1 MAEPLDFG
9 KVKDFIESYAIHRH
23 LYNMPPDVRKRFS
36 KKMESK
42 DYSGHHKY
50 WPAYLENVDQNPPQ
64 FPYLTSDDLYE
75 ELYSMFQAA
84 FENMSENRS
93 DLEKDGK
100 EDTTLAFLDKWYGN
114 GKLFDSSKPVPGL
127 ENRLKHFA
135 DFLTR
140 HASKLK
146 LKILGNVS
154 GLPEK
159 FDYNSFISD
168 LKKPDKYND
177 KDFRAALNA
186 VAGYVQANSTD
197 ENAVHYGAW
206 PTGVPAYDF
215 TSSQFI
221 NESGVTENVKKL
233 NDTDPNKWFTHVY
246 NPAFKSRLPEL
257 FDKLIASGTVFKDF
271 TTYDSSSPHPKSGT
285 ISKKIQSGLDFTAWD
300 KTDSDD
306 YVKPKDDDEKNIWQR
321 FEKAK
326 DDFVENHID
335 PWTDM
340 LRGRRRFFSP
350 YARAIIEA
358 CGKVKTKDGKK
369 IKPTDGLQGI
379 LDNKDAILKKLGD
392 DPKGKPASHFDWIT
406 KKLAVYA
413 DTYPKAFAGAF
424 KNPRQMK
431 KIVSA
436 FIIDGLKESK
446 VAQVKTALEML
457 SVMKYGMFSSKT
469 MQDLKKAEFTW
480 LSDKGLSWNKYEAPQ
495 MFTKVF
501 DTTLKY
507 ASLGIGYG
515 VAALR
520 NKWFRDH
527 TKFRGKTKFLDKAH
541 NKWKKDNKR
550 EDFDANVRDTLE
562 LDLRNS
568 IAERRRVRGNMQA
581 AGGRATVEANINT
594 HQTQKDTMENRRND
608 LQTRLNLLEQQLSE
622 NPNIITDLSN
632 EITNLNNQITV
643 KQAEITAKTRAAATP
658 PTPDQQ
664 AEIDTLEYE
673 LSGMQAERSEKVRN
687 RNQLQPG
694 YLARLRSAI
703 TNYDTRIT
711 GLDTQIVADQ
721 KLIDDN
727 EKADNNVHGLIHQVR
742 EVRSMSEDW
751 ESKHGDNYMKLMAY
765 WDMLETYGKSHQN
778 PWFRSMKDVRDDFTA
793 GFDQDKDTAPVSQAK
808 IVEVEFWNKYKQ
820 RHAA

>member
-1 MAEPLDFG
+1 MAEPLDFS

-50 WPAYLENVDQNPPQ
+50 WPAYLENVDQDPPQ
-64 FPYLTSDDLYE
+64 FPYLTSDNLYE

-93 DLEKDGK
+93 DLEKAGK
-100 EDTTLAFLDKWYGN
+100 EDTTLAFLNKWYGA
-114 GKLFDSSKPVPGL
+114 GKLFDSSKPVSGL
-127 ENRLKHFA
+127 EDRLKHFA

-146 LKILGNVS
+146 LKILSNAS

-159 FDYNSFISD
+159 FDYNNFISD
-168 LKKPDKYND
+168 LRKPDKYND

-246 NPAFKSRLPEL
+246 NPAFKHRLPEL
-257 FDKLIASGTVFKDF
+257 FDKLVSSGTVFKDF
-271 TTYDSSSPHPKSGT
+271 TTYDSSSPHSKSGT

-306 YVKPKDDDEKNIWQR
+306 YVKPKDDDEKTIWQR

-326 DDFVENHID
+326 DDFVENHIN
-335 PWTDM
+335 PWFDM
-340 LRGRRRFFSP
+340 LRSRRRFFSP

-392 DPKGKPASHFDWIT
+392 DPKGKPASHFDWVI

-413 DTYPKAFAGAF
+413 DTYTKAFAGAF

-431 KIVSA
+431 KIVSR

-469 MQDLKKAEFTW
+469 MQELKKAEFTF
-480 LSDKGLSWNKYEAPQ
+480 LSDKGASWNKYEAPQ

-501 DTTLKY
+501 DKTLKY

-515 VAALR
+515 IAALR

-527 TKFRGKTKFLDKAH
+527 TKFRGKTKFLNKAH
-541 NKWKKDNKR
+541 DKWKKDNKR

-562 LDLRNS
+562 LDLRNAF
-568 IAERRRVRGNMQA
+568 AERRRLRAGLHA
-581 AGGRATVEANINT
+581 AGGRAAVEAN
-594 HQTQKDTMENRRND
+594 
-608 LQTRLNLLEQQLSE
+608 
-622 NPNIITDLSN
+622 
-632 EITNLNNQITV
+632 
-643 KQAEITAKTRAAATP
+643 
-658 PTPDQQ
+658 
-664 AEIDTLEYE
+664 
-673 LSGMQAERSEKVRN
+673 
-687 RNQLQPG
+687 
-694 YLARLRSAI
+694 
-703 TNYDTRIT
+703 
-711 GLDTQIVADQ
+711 
-721 KLIDDN
+721 
-727 EKADNNVHGLIHQVR
+727 
-742 EVRSMSEDW
+742 
-751 ESKHGDNYMKLMAY
+751 
-765 WDMLETYGKSHQN
+765 
-778 PWFRSMKDVRDDFTA
+778 
-793 GFDQDKDTAPVSQAK
+793 
-808 IVEVEFWNKYKQ
+808 
-820 RHAA
+820 

>member
-50 WPAYLENVDQNPPQ
+50 WPAYLENVDQAPPQ
-64 FPYLTSDDLYE
+64 FPYLTSDNLYE

-93 DLEKDGK
+93 DLEKAGK
-100 EDTTLAFLDKWYGN
+100 EDTTLAFLDKWYGA
-114 GKLFDSSKPVPGL
+114 GKLFDSSKPVSGL
-127 ENRLKHFA
+127 EDRLRHFA

-146 LKILGNVS
+146 SKIS

-159 FDYNSFISD
+159 FDYNNFISD
-168 LKKPDKYND
+168 LRKPDKYND
-177 KDFRAALNA
+177 TDFRAALNA

-246 NPAFKSRLPEL
+246 NPAFKHRLPEL
-257 FDKLIASGTVFKDF
+257 FDKLVSSDTVFKDF

-326 DDFVENHID
+326 EDFVANHID

-469 MQDLKKAEFTW
+469 MQELKKAEFTF

-495 MFTKVF
+495 KFTKFF

-507 ASLGIGYG
+507 GALTIGYG
-515 VAALR
+515 VAAIR

-541 NKWKKDNKR
+541 DKWKKDNKQD
-550 EDFDANVRDTLE
+550 EFDANVRDELE
-562 LDLRNS
+562 LDLRN
-568 IAERRRVRGNMQA
+568 ALADRRLYSANVTARGGKHA
-581 AGGRATVEANINT
+581 IEATINT
-594 HQTQKDTMENRRND
+594 NKTNKDNFENQRSL
-608 LQTRLNLLEQQLSE
+608 LQQELAMLEQQLSD
-622 NPNIITDLSN
+622 NPNIITDLHD
-632 EITNLNNQITV
+632 EIDDLNNQITQ
-643 KQAEITAKTRAAATP
+643 KDADIAAAIAAAGP
-658 PTPDQQ
+658 HPTPADNANINHLRYERQ
-664 AEIDTLEYE
+664 ALVNDRDSKQDNY
-673 LSGMQAERSEKVRN
+673 N
-687 RNQLQPG
+687 RLQPG
-694 YLARLRSAI
+694 YLNNLRNNI
-703 TNYDTRIT
+703 NN
-711 GLDTQIVADQ
+711 LDTQIATCDTDINNDQ
-721 KLIDDN
+721 KLLDDK
-727 EKADNNVHGLIHQVR
+727 ESADNNVRGLIGQVR
-742 EVRSMSEDW
+742 EVRGMSEDW
-751 ESKHGDNYMKLMAY
+751 ESKHGDNYMKLMSY

-778 PWFRSMKDVRDDFTA
+778 PWFRSMKDVRDEFTE

>member
-1 MAEPLDFG
+1 MAEPLDFS

-50 WPAYLENVDQNPPQ
+50 WPAYLENVDQDPPQ
-64 FPYLTSDDLYE
+64 FPYLTSDNLYE

-93 DLEKDGK
+93 DLEKAGK
-100 EDTTLAFLDKWYGN
+100 EDTTLAFLDKWYGT
-114 GKLFDSSKPVPGL
+114 GKLFDSSKPVSGL
-127 ENRLKHFA
+127 EERLTHFA

-146 LKILGNVS
+146 LKILSNAS

-159 FDYNSFISD
+159 FDYNNFISD

-246 NPAFKSRLPEL
+246 NPAFKYRLPEL
-257 FDKLIASGTVFKDF
+257 FDKLVSSGTVFKDF

-326 DDFVENHID
+326 EDFVANHID

-469 MQDLKKAEFTW
+469 MQELKKAEFTF

-507 ASLGIGYG
+507 GALTIGYG

-541 NKWKKDNKR
+541 DKWKKDNKR

-562 LDLRNS
+562 LDLRN
-568 IAERRRVRGNMQA
+568 ALGERRRLQVELRLQ
-581 AGGRATVEANINT
+581 GRDNDLNKAKANIQNRLNSNINLKNTAEAN
-594 HQTQKDTMENRRND
+594 RND
-608 LQTRLNLLEQQLSE
+608 LQEKLAELEQQQLADHDIE
-622 NPNIITDLSN
+622 RHLDNDIQ
-632 EITNLNNQITV
+632 NLNSKMNINQTKISGLDPV
-643 KQAEITAKTRAAATP
+643 ADKDQIDILRYEI
-658 PTPDQQ
+658 
-664 AEIDTLEYE
+664 
-673 LSGMQAERSEKVRN
+673 MQFEAERDSKQNLLRDIRN
-687 RNQLQPG
+687 IGNLRNDIQTEENNIRR
-694 YLARLRSAI
+694 YETAI
-703 TNYDTRIT
+703 YD
-711 GLDTQIVADQ
+711 DQ
-721 KLIDDN
+721 KLLDDK
-727 EKADNNVHGLIHQVR
+727 EIADNNVRGLVGQVR
-742 EVRSMSEDW
+742 EVRGMSEDW

-778 PWFRSMKDVRDDFTA
+778 PWFRSMKDVRDEFTE